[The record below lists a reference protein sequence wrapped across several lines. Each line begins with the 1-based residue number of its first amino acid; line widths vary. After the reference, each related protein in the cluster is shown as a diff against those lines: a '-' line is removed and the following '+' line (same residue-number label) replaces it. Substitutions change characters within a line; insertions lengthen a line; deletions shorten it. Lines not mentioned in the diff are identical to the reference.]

1 MFIIF
6 DTNVWLSEL
15 ALKSPSGAAV
25 RFYVQQHGATVVIPE
40 VVRLELERNLTRMLG
55 ELAERI
61 RSSHKQLLA
70 VFGNLREVVLP
81 TLDQIQEKVTAILS
95 HIDVPTREI
104 PFSLDAARSAFLK
117 TIDRVPPSDKTQ
129 EFKDGVIWSHCVD
142 LLAEADV
149 YLITGDKAFYYGR
162 DYSRGLAEN
171 LRAEVVAS
179 SHELRL
185 MPDLTGLLESI
196 RRDVQI
202 DEQRLV
208 NAFLQVHSGRIDGML
223 ERAGFILEQPPEVEV
238 RLYVTEVANQLY
250 IEFLIR
256 FQCLDSSGQERTDAA
271 LELRGDGTYDTSTR
285 EYLELRSQGEKLVY
299 TDEEGQKK
307 TENVVMMVGAAVL
320 GHRSVHH
327 TVRFPLS

>member
-15 ALKSPSGAAV
+15 ALNSPSGAAV
-25 RFYVQQHGATVVIPE
+25 RFYVQQHRATVVIPE

-81 TLDQIQEKVTAILS
+81 TSDQIQEKVAEILS

-104 PFSLDAARSAFLK
+104 PFTLDAARSAFLK
-117 TIDRVPPSDKTQ
+117 TIDRAPPSDKTQ
-129 EFKDGVIWSHCVD
+129 EFKDGVIWSNCID

-149 YLITGDKAFYYGR
+149 YLITADKAFYSGR
-162 DYSRGLAEN
+162 DYARGLADN
-171 LRAEVVAS
+171 LRTEAAAC

-196 RRDVQI
+196 RRDVQV
-202 DEQRLV
+202 DEQKLV
-208 NAFLQVHSGRIDGML
+208 NAFLQTHSDRIERML
-223 ERAGFILEQPPEVEV
+223 ERAGFTLEHPPEVAV
-238 RLYVTEVANQLY
+238 RLYVTEVASQLY
-250 IEFLIR
+250 IEFSIR
-256 FQCLDSSGQERTDAA
+256 FQCLDSSGQERTDAT
-271 LELRGDGTYDTSTR
+271 LELRGDGTYDTSTG
-285 EYLELRSQGEKLVY
+285 EYLELRSQGETLVY
-299 TDEEGQKK
+299 TNEEGQTK
-307 TENVVMMVGAAVL
+307 TENVVMMVGTAVL
-320 GHRSVHH
+320 GHRSVQH